1 MLVVVTT
8 ISLLVQFYS
17 QGYMEN
23 SAGYA
28 RFFAY
33 LSLFTFS
40 MLMIVFAD
48 NFLVIFIGWELVGL
62 SSYLLIGFWINKK
75 AKPNENRL
83 SPASASIEA
92 FIANRVGDVGF
103 ILGIMILFVN
113 TGTFTFSTLAS
124 PNDPHGVAHVFA
136 GNQGLL
142 TLAMILVFCGA

>member
-1 MLVVVTT
+1 FHLDHLAIAMLVVVTT
-8 ISLLVQFYS
+8 ISLLVHFYS

-40 MLMIVFAD
+40 MLDIVFAD

-75 AKPNENRL
+75 AKPEADRL
-83 SPASASIEA
+83 SPASAAIEA
-92 FIANRVGDVGF
+92 FITNRVGDVGF
-103 ILGIMILFVN
+103 LIGIMILFAN
-113 TGTFTFSTLAS
+113 TGTFNFNQLSSGIKPFSTLPES
-124 PNDPHGVAHVFA
+124 QFSV
-136 GNQGLL
+136 L
-142 TLAMILVFCGA
+142 